1 MRFLLLTVVV
11 ALAVTDVSGGR
22 WWRRVKTGARELWQQ
37 NKRRIIDHG
46 VRLILDGRSV
56 EDVDLNG
63 DGIFTEAE
71 LKQHMGQRDADDL
84 LNVADDHGDRQV
96 TRDVM
101 ERYIQEALL
110 DTSQ

>member
-22 WWRRVKTGARELWQQ
+22 WWRRVKTGARVLWQQ
-37 NKRRIIDHG
+37 NKGRLLNHG
-46 VRLILDGRSV
+46 VKLLLAGRSI

-63 DGIFTEAE
+63 DGILSEAE

-84 LNVADDHGDRQV
+84 LHVADEHGDRKV

-101 ERYIQEALL
+101 ERYAHEALL